1 MAITILFDNHTTG
14 NTERSLWGFA
24 AYLHDHKLLFDTGG
38 NGRVLLRNMSKL
50 GIDIDEVEYLFLSH
64 EHWDHIGG
72 VDSVIEA
79 NPNLT
84 IFVPESFSKN
94 MIADLGTQSKEIIIC
109 GRSPRQLTGK
119 LYSTGLLGD
128 NPPEH
133 SLVID
138 GPAPALI
145 TGCGHYGIDRI
156 ARQAE
161 KTLRKPI
168 QTAIGGFHLAHKP
181 AERIEAMIGALEAIG
196 IQHVMPTHCTG
207 DPACH
212 LFQEAFGT
220 GYHEGG
226 VGSKIAIGQTRVA

>member
-1 MAITILFDNHTTG
+1 MSITILFDNHNPAG
-14 NTERSLWGFA
+14 GERSLWGFA
-24 AYLHDHKLLFDTGG
+24 AYLHDHKLLFDTGS
-38 NGRVLLRNMSKL
+38 NGRALLRTMREL
-50 GIDIDEVEYLFLSH
+50 EIEITEAEYLFLSH

-72 VDSVIEA
+72 VDSVMEA

-94 MIADLGTQSKEIIIC
+94 MIADLRSQSREVIVC

-133 SLVID
+133 SLIID
-138 GPAPALI
+138 GADPVLI

-156 ARQAE
+156 AARAE

-168 QTAIGGFHLAHKP
+168 QTVIGGFHLAHKP
-181 AERIEAMIGALEAIG
+181 TGRIETMIDTLETMG
-196 IQHVMPTHCTG
+196 IQNVMPTHCTG
-207 DPACH
+207 DQAISM
-212 LFQEAFGT
+212 FRKAFGE

-226 VGSKIAIGQTRVA
+226 IGSKILIG

>member
-1 MAITILFDNHTTG
+1 MSITILFDNHNPSG
-14 NTERSLWGFA
+14 GKRSLWGFA
-24 AYLHDHKLLFDTGG
+24 AYLDDHRLLFDTGS
-38 NGRVLLRNMSKL
+38 NGRALLRNMHEL
-50 GIDIDEVEYLFLSH
+50 GIDIAEIEYLFLSH

-72 VDSVIEA
+72 LDSVLEA
-79 NPNLT
+79 NPDLT

-94 MIADLGTQSKEIIIC
+94 MIADLRSGSKEVVTC

-133 SLVID
+133 SLIID
-138 GPAPALI
+138 GATPTLI

-156 ARQAE
+156 TERAE

-168 QTAIGGFHLAHKP
+168 QTAIGGFHLAQKP
-181 AERIEAMIGALEAIG
+181 TKRIETMITSLEQAG
-196 IQHVMPTHCTG
+196 VQHVMPTHCTG
-207 DPACH
+207 NQAIRM
-212 LFQEAFGT
+212 FQEAFEE

-226 VGSKIAIGQTRVA
+226 IGAALCFDLLPEC